1 MRIPFLARSFALI
14 LTLAF
19 VVTTAGCS
27 SMARMLISTENGEKN
42 WIIVE
47 GVTRDGA
54 TLTFSEV
61 QIEANGWLVMHPFE
75 NGEPNGKVYVGASYV
90 EAGNNRDVSIT
101 LDEEPNKGDMFIVM
115 LHSDVNENKEFD
127 FVFVDSVSVL
137 DKAVFEGLTMIGHAI
152 PAP

>member
-1 MRIPFLARSFALI
+1 MRIQRPARSFAFILSLALI
-14 LTLAF
+14 L
-19 VVTTAGCS
+19 TTAGCS
-27 SMARMLISTENGEKN
+27 SIARMLISTENGDQN

-61 QIEANGWLVMHPFE
+61 QIDGNGWLVIHPFKD
-75 NGEPNGKVYVGASYV
+75 GKPHGKIYTGASYV
-90 EAGNNRDVSIT
+90 ADGINRDVAIT
-101 LDEEPNKGDMFIVM
+101 LDEEPSKGDMLFVM

-137 DKAVFEGLTMIGHAI
+137 DKAVLEGLTMIGHAI
-152 PAP
+152 SAP